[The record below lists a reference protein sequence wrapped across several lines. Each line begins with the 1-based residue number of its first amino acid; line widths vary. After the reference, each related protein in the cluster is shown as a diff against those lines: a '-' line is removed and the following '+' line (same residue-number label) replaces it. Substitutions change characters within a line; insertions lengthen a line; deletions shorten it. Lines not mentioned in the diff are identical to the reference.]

1 MAKETEKPDHQ
12 EQLVVNNQAIS
23 HRTVSSMSKINH
35 SIKQN
40 ERYTRTGSREYGKTE
55 ENINMQFRDEI
66 DIDIDDIDIDID
78 IDNLECIQSK
88 KTKERTLGIRDRE
101 DREEM
106 VGRGGVSKMLCGY
119 LFYNYILNFAMYF
132 YVLYVKF

>member
-1 MAKETEKPDHQ
+1 MVKETEKPDHQ
-12 EQLVVNNQAIS
+12 EQLVVSNQAIS
-23 HRTVSSMSKINH
+23 HRRVSSMSKINH

-40 ERYTRTGSREYGKTE
+40 ERYTRSGSREYGKTE

-66 DIDIDDIDIDID
+66 DIDDTDR
-78 IDNLECIQSK
+78 DNLECIQSK
-88 KTKERTLGIRDRE
+88 KTKERTLGIRNRE
-101 DREEM
+101 DKEEM